1 MKAIL
6 PHSFYIF
13 ASQFTLESMLNQIS
27 FLSYHIFLSLQD
39 FILKKQNIFAFLPFY
54 YKKIIRSC

>member
-27 FLSYHIFLSLQD
+27 FLSYHIFCNPD
-39 FILKKQNIFAFLPFY
+39 EATKCFAKHL
-54 YKKIIRSC
+54 IIRLRLITGL